1 MSEFLGYVR
10 LLAWQLPCLSLSANP
25 SFSPCRSRIS
35 LISRSDIR
43 YVGTLHSI
51 NSEDSTV
58 SLENVR
64 SFGTEGRK
72 GSPDEE
78 VAPSVELYEYI
89 VFRGT
94 DVKDLRVEEAPAV
107 KENKPPVMP
116 NDPAI
121 VGVSL
126 IFHPLSS
133 YTAFHD
139 EPFRMLNLL
148 SFD

>member
-1 MSEFLGYVR
+1 MTHPSPNR
-10 LLAWQLPCLSLSANP
+10 SAN
-25 SFSPCRSRIS
+25 SFLSS
-35 LISRSDIR
+35 

-64 SFGTEGRK
+64 SYGTEGRK
-72 GSPDEE
+72 ASPEEE
-78 VAPSVELYEYI
+78 VPASVDLYEYI

-94 DVKDLRVEEAPAV
+94 DVKDLRIEEAPAV

-126 IFHPLSS
+126 FLSFLS
-133 YTAFHD
+133 LGPFYD
-139 EPFRMLNLL
+139 EPFRMLNHNL
-148 SFD
+148 SEMRKQTMLIFPLPSF